1 MSENKPLV
9 EPNPK
14 VSFFMGPVQFIR
26 TFFEEWYLI
35 KNLVKKDLKARYKRA
50 YLGYAWTFIEP
61 FLLSAVYFVLF
72 TIIAGRPQPNYAL
85 YVIIGVIVWGHFGR
99 SLQATLNSLTN
110 AGNLIKNVY
119 FPREIFAITPVFT
132 NLVISLLSF
141 TAIIPVMIYL
151 DVTPNHTIWMVPA
164 GLLLSTILAMGVGLM
179 MAPINA
185 VLQDVSHLFKFIVRA
200 GFFVSPVMWT
210 YEMMEN
216 RAIGVWKDLVMLN
229 PMVIPITIVRNGI
242 EGTPVEFET
251 FHLIYAISFA
261 VLSILIGSS
270 IFKKCEARVVKYL

>member
-1 MSENKPLV
+1 MSGTNTLV

-14 VSFFMGPVQFIR
+14 VSLVNGLLAFIQ
-26 TFFEEWYLI
+26 TFFAKWYLI
-35 KNLVKKDLKARYKRA
+35 KNLVKKDLRAKYKRA

-61 FLLSAVYFVLF
+61 FLLSAVYFILF
-72 TIIAGRPQPNYAL
+72 TIIAGRPEPNYSL

-99 SLQATLNSLTN
+99 SLQATVNSLTN

-119 FPREIFAITPVFT
+119 FPREIFAIAPVFT

-151 DVTPNHTIWMVPA
+151 DVTPNHTIWMVPV
-164 GLLLSTILAMGVGLM
+164 GLFLATILAMGVGLM

-185 VLQDVSHLFKFIVRA
+185 ISQDISHLFKFIVRA

-210 YEMMEN
+210 YEMMLE
-216 RAIGVWKDLVMLN
+216 RASGAWLDLVMLN
-229 PMVIPITIVRNGI
+229 PMVIPITMVRHGI
-242 EGTPVEFET
+242 DGTPVEFET
-251 FHLIYAISFA
+251 LHLVYAVSFA
-261 VLSILIGSS
+261 VFSLILGSS
-270 IFKKCEARVVKYL
+270 IFKRCEAKVVKYL

>member
-1 MSENKPLV
+1 MSDDNSLV

-14 VSFFMGPVQFIR
+14 VSFTKGPVAFVR
-26 TFFEEWYLI
+26 TFFDQWYLI
-35 KNLVKKDLKARYKRA
+35 KNLVKKDLRARYKRA
-50 YLGYAWTFIEP
+50 YLGYAWTVIEP
-61 FLLSAVYFVLF
+61 FLLSAVYFILF
-72 TIIAGRPQPNYAL
+72 TIIAGRPEPNYSL

-99 SLQATLNSLTN
+99 SLQATVNSLTN

-119 FPREIFAITPVFT
+119 FPREIFAITPVFA

-151 DVTPNHTIWMVPA
+151 DVTPTHTIWMVPV
-164 GLLLSTILAMGVGLM
+164 GLFLTTILAMGVGLM

-185 VLQDVSHLFKFIVRA
+185 ISQDISHLFKFIVRA

-210 YEMMEN
+210 YEMMLE
-216 RAIGVWKDLVMLN
+216 RASGGWLDLVMLN
-229 PMVIPITIVRNGI
+229 PMVIPITMVRHGI
-242 EGTPVEFET
+242 EGTPIEFET
-251 FHLIYAISFA
+251 LHLLYAILFA
-261 VLSILIGSS
+261 VFSLILGSS

>member
-1 MSENKPLV
+1 MSGTNTLV

-14 VSFFMGPVQFIR
+14 VSLVNGLLAFIQ
-26 TFFEEWYLI
+26 TFFVKWYLI
-35 KNLVKKDLKARYKRA
+35 KNLVKKDLRAKYKRA

-61 FLLSAVYFVLF
+61 FLLSAVYFILF
-72 TIIAGRPQPNYAL
+72 TIIAGRPEPNYSL

-99 SLQATLNSLTN
+99 SLQATVNSLTN

-119 FPREIFAITPVFT
+119 FPREIFAIAPVFT

-151 DVTPNHTIWMVPA
+151 DVTPNHTIWMVPV
-164 GLLLSTILAMGVGLM
+164 GLFLATILAMGVGLM

-185 VLQDVSHLFKFIVRA
+185 ISQDISHLFKFIVRA

-210 YEMMEN
+210 YEMMLE
-216 RAIGVWKDLVMLN
+216 RASGAWLDLVMLN
-229 PMVIPITIVRNGI
+229 PMVIPITMVRHGVD
-242 EGTPVEFET
+242 GTPVEFET
-251 FHLIYAISFA
+251 LHLVYAVSFA
-261 VLSILIGSS
+261 VFSLILGSS
-270 IFKKCEARVVKYL
+270 IFKRCEARVVKYL

>member
-1 MSENKPLV
+1 MSESKPLV

-14 VSFFMGPVQFIR
+14 VSFLMGPVQFIR

-151 DVTPNHTIWMVPA
+151 DVTPNHTIWMVPV

-229 PMVIPITIVRNGI
+229 PMVIPITIVRHGV

>member
-1 MSENKPLV
+1 MDGS
-9 EPNPK
+9 
-14 VSFFMGPVQFIR
+14 SR
-26 TFFEEWYLI
+26 
-35 KNLVKKDLKARYKRA
+35 
-50 YLGYAWTFIEP
+50 
-61 FLLSAVYFVLF
+61 
-72 TIIAGRPQPNYAL
+72 
-85 YVIIGVIVWGHFGR
+85 
-99 SLQATLNSLTN
+99 
-110 AGNLIKNVY
+110 
-119 FPREIFAITPVFT
+119 FAF
-132 NLVISLLSF
+132 
-141 TAIIPVMIYL
+141 
-151 DVTPNHTIWMVPA
+151 
-164 GLLLSTILAMGVGLM
+164 STILAMGVGLM

-229 PMVIPITIVRNGI
+229 PMVIPITIVRHGV

>member
-1 MSENKPLV
+1 MSENKSLV
-9 EPNPK
+9 EPNSK

-185 VLQDVSHLFKFIVRA
+185 VLQDISHLFKFIVRA

-216 RAIGVWKDLVMLN
+216 RAIGAWKDLVMLN
-229 PMVIPITIVRNGI
+229 PMVIPITIVRHGI

-270 IFKKCEARVVKYL
+270 IFKKCEARAVKYL